1 MFEKIR
7 DLMVDALDLDAEE
20 IKPESSFE
28 EDLKVDSLD
37 LYELVMSM
45 EDEFGVEIPTEDLT
59 DMKTVGD
66 IVKYMEAHAA

>member
-20 IKPESSFE
+20 IKPGSSFE

>member
-20 IKPESSFE
+20 IKLESSFE

-45 EDEFGVEIPTEDLT
+45 EDEFGVEIPTDDLT

-66 IVKYMEAHAA
+66 IVKYMEAHTA